1 MRTISLLIATAAL
14 GACTTAPPPTRSAHS
29 AEGEA
34 HLQRLI
40 AGKTAGPAVSCISRM
55 RTDDMIVIDDN
66 RVAFRSGGNRLYV
79 NDFRGLGCSG
89 LGSGFYTL
97 VTRSSGSNLCSGD
110 IAELVD
116 ARSGMM
122 RSACI
127 LGDFTPFTGPGA

>member
-1 MRTISLLIATAAL
+1 MRSIAILTATAAL
-14 GACTTAPPPTRSAHS
+14 AACTTAPQPTVS

-55 RTDDMIVIDDN
+55 RADSMSVIDDN
-66 RVAFRSGGNRLYV
+66 RVAFRDGNRIYL
-79 NDFRGLGCSG
+79 NDFGGQGCSG
-89 LGSGFYTL
+89 AGSGFYTL
-97 VTRSSGSNLCSGD
+97 VTRSSGSQLCSGD

-116 ARSGMM
+116 ARSGTL

-127 LGDFTPFTGPGA
+127 LGDFTPYTRS